1 MTLKAIRHPLLQLIL
16 LSCVTSYLL
25 GLSWTVLPS
34 ISPILASNG
43 LSLSTYGTLNLLLVF
58 SAGLTTLATYKFG
71 DSRITLQFFRRGLLL
86 LVFANGLF
94 LLYPLHSVSLFPA
107 VLILGIAIAL
117 ILSGLGAI
125 FPLLKQTISPSLL
138 AGVFACVNL
147 GSMSGPFFF
156 RLWGGGLQW
165 GGLVALY
172 ALAALFCWALALRLK
187 HIPIPPLPGG
197 TLSLRT
203 FFRSIVCLYA
213 LTLFLYAWLDIS
225 ISAYLQL
232 YLTQIHQLNLQTARS
247 LLSLFWATVGL
258 SQLFITFLSR
268 FLSPRLIYF
277 SLSLFLVLGYLFLN
291 FVPSALPLAIF
302 SLGLGCSAFI
312 ALTISMAEWD
322 HPHAPK
328 HVSAILVFAYFFGAG
343 CASLTLG
350 KITSTFI
357 DGFALSYHLM
367 LGISF
372 TLVALMAAILKKS

>member
-1 MTLKAIRHPLLQLIL
+1 MTLKALRHPLLQLIL

-34 ISPILASNG
+34 ISPILTSNG
-43 LSLSTYGTLNLLLVF
+43 LSLATYGELNLFLVF
-58 SAGLTTLATYKFG
+58 SAGLTTLAVYKFG
-71 DSRITLQFFRRGLLL
+71 DPQVTLQFFRRGLLL
-86 LVFANGLF
+86 LALANALF
-94 LLYPLHSVSLFPA
+94 LHSATLFPA
-107 VLILGIAIAL
+107 MLALGIAIAL

-156 RLWGGGLQW
+156 RLWGASAEW
-165 GGLVALY
+165 EGLVALY
-172 ALAALFCWALALRLK
+172 ALAALSCWGLALRLK
-187 HIPIPPLPGG
+187 HIPIPTLPGG
-197 TLSLRT
+197 SLSLRA

-213 LTLFLYAWLDIS
+213 LILFLYAWLDIS

-232 YLTQIHQLNLQTARS
+232 YLTQVHQFGLQTARS
-247 LLSLFWATVGL
+247 YLSLFWATVGF

-268 FLSPRLIYF
+268 SLSPRLIYF
-277 SLSLFLVLGYLFLN
+277 SLSLFLVLGYLLLN
-291 FVPSALPLAIF
+291 YVPAALPYAIF

-350 KITSTFI
+350 KIA
-357 DGFALSYHLM
+357 FALSYQLM
-367 LGISF
+367 LGIAL
-372 TLVALMAAILKKS
+372 TLAALMAATLKRS